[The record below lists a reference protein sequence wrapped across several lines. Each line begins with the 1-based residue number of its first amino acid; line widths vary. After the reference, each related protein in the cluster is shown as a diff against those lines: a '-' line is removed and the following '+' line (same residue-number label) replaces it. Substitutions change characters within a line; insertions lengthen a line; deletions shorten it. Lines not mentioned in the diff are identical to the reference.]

1 MGKMSFE
8 EKWALGLFAVATILA
23 FTRQL
28 YQAYLPGLKPAY
40 VFIACAIIC
49 FIVMKPDGNRLINW
63 KSAQQKVIW
72 DLLYIFAGGLAAGT
86 LINESGAAD
95 AIGKAMDSMGLTGGF
110 FTIFIIITITL
121 LMSDMTSNTA
131 TAAVAMPIVISIVQ
145 GIGLNPIPFIYVATI
160 GVNVSYMLPTSI
172 RAIPVGYGLKPSFMM
187 KKGIGMT
194 VMVIILMSVLAW
206 AMVKYWP
213 AFSTI

>member
-1 MGKMSFE
+1 
-8 EKWALGLFAVATILA
+8 
-23 FTRQL
+23 
-28 YQAYLPGLKPAY
+28 
-40 VFIACAIIC
+40 
-49 FIVMKPDGNRLINW
+49 
-63 KSAQQKVIW
+63 
-72 DLLYIFAGGLAAGT
+72 
-86 LINESGAAD
+86 
-95 AIGKAMDSMGLTGGF
+95 
-110 FTIFIIITITL
+110 
-121 LMSDMTSNTA
+121 MSDMTSNTA

-187 KKGIGMT
+187 KKGKGMT